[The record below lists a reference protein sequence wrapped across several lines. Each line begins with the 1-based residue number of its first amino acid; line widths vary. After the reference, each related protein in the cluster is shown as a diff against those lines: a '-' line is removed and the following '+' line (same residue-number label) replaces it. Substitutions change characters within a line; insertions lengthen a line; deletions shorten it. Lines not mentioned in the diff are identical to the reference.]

1 MSSLIYPWNGV
12 EIQDPENKI
21 SKNKKKEL
29 KTIFRMRDIN
39 ELNDSSQELLE
50 KVAKI
55 TSQSSLKQEDIK
67 MYREIDFKKSEN
79 EKANILIVSL
89 LKWKKITSK
98 KKILEKKLEDR
109 INQKKEITEA
119 AFESKLCIMSLSNT
133 IGAYK
138 VRLLNQHKYVAKLVV
153 ASLQNDDLSSF
164 SKYIASFGTLHH
176 LANTTA
182 TSNCQ
187 LFPYSY
193 LPGDSMF

>member
-1 MSSLIYPWNGV
+1 MISNQETLVRLTSESEKLILELKDYLT
-12 EIQDPENKI
+12 ENLTTDLTPKI
-21 SKNKKKEL
+21 LENIENLKKSIESESYDNLNKVNDIVKIFLEPKRKTDREELLLKQKKERLALQKKAKKKAE
-29 KTIFRMRDIN
+29 
-39 ELNDSSQELLE
+39 
-50 KVAKI
+50 AK
-55 TSQSSLKQEDIK
+55 
-67 MYREIDFKKSEN
+67 
-79 EKANILIVSL
+79 
-89 LKWKKITSK
+89 K
-98 KKILEKKLEDR
+98 KKIED
-109 INQKKEITEA
+109 QKKEITEA